1 MVSKVKTKSFVDLDV
16 RNSMIL
22 REPTIIDPLDA
33 GEETVINMIEDGL
46 DALGEN
52 VGRVILHHLEV
63 RYSLKRNQIPRKL
76 DVFTRALRELFGE
89 GSLTIERIIVETIN
103 RKTGTSINETGI
115 RTLSEAVEHLRAH
128 WPRTE
133 GSLTKDRAKSLFS

>member
-22 REPTIIDPLDA
+22 REPTITDPLDA

-89 GSLTIERIIVETIN
+89 GSLTMERIIVETMS
-103 RKTGTSINETGI
+103 RKTGTSMHETGI
-115 RTLSEAVEHLRAH
+115 RTLSEAVEHLRAR

>member
-1 MVSKVKTKSFVDLDV
+1 MVSKTKTKSFVDLDV
-16 RNSMIL
+16 RSSMIR
-22 REPTIIDPLDA
+22 REVTVIDPLDA
-33 GEETVINMIEDGL
+33 GKETVIKMIEDGL

-63 RYSLKRNQIPRKL
+63 RYSLKRNQISRKL

-103 RKTGTSINETGI
+103 RKTGISMDETET
-115 RTLSEAVEHLRAH
+115 RTLSEAIEHLRAH
-128 WPRTE
+128 WPRTV
-133 GSLTKDRAKSLFS
+133 GSLTKDQDKPLFS